1 MGAVELRNGATSF
14 TVQQPLLLL
23 LLSLLSLVSR
33 ATSVQQPLLLVLLLV
48 SLATSFQQPFSAF
61 VMAALLQ
68 FAKIPLFGVLVS
80 SLALHMQA
88 L

>member
-1 MGAVELRNGATSF
+1 MGAVELRNRATSF
-14 TVQQPLLLL
+14 
-23 LLSLLSLVSR
+23 
-33 ATSVQQPLLLVLLLV
+33 SVQQPLLLVLLLV

-61 VMAALLQ
+61 VMAVLLP

>member
-1 MGAVELRNGATSF
+1 MGAVELRNGATRL
-14 TVQQPLLLL
+14 TVQQPLL

-48 SLATSFQQPFSAF
+48 SLATSFQQPVSAF
-61 VMAALLQ
+61 LMAVLLH
-68 FAKIPLFGVLVS
+68 FAKITLFGVLAS
-80 SLALHMQA
+80 FLALHMQA